1 MASEFEFTALTR
13 VELNDAAEARRRL
26 DAGKLTRPSL
36 ILAQEQTAGRGRR
49 GREWAS
55 PPGNVYLTFGYPS
68 PRPPAELAILS
79 PAAGLAWID
88 ALAPLAPYGL
98 DPAALA
104 LKWPNDLLYDGAKLA
119 GILLE
124 YQVTA
129 AGGWLL
135 LGTGLNRSAHPPDT
149 PYPATHLAAQLSEL
163 PSCSE
168 LAQRYG
174 ERLHAGGNALGAKRK
189 RGLVQRLARQK
200 PRTAPATRWWR
211 GWRRRGP
218 SGRFVGL
225 DAAGEHCSCSSRTA
239 EFDASRPP
247 MSFLRVR
254 SQRWPM
260 DKRLRLAH

>member
-1 MASEFEFTALTR
+1 MSLALASEFEFTALTR
-13 VELNDAAEARRRL
+13 VDSTLCEARRRL
-26 DAGKLTRPSL
+26 DAGNLTRPSL

-49 GREWAS
+49 GREWVS
-55 PPGNVYLTFGYPS
+55 PPGNVYLTFCYPS

-79 PAAGLAWID
+79 LAAGLAWID

-98 DPAALA
+98 DPAALT

-135 LGTGLNRSAHPPDT
+135 LGTGLNRAAHPPDT

-174 ERLHAGGNALGAKRK
+174 EAFMQAVMRWERSGNAALRSAWLAKAAHRP
-189 RGLVQRLARQK
+189 GDPLVARLAQESL
-200 PRTAPATRWWR
+200 
-211 GWRRRGP
+211 

-225 DAAGEHCSCSSRTA
+225 DAQGALQLQLADGAVRRIQAADLFFAGQEPA
-239 EFDASRPP
+239 
-247 MSFLRVR
+247 
-254 SQRWPM
+254 
-260 DKRLRLAH
+260 LAHG

>member
-1 MASEFEFTALTR
+1 MSPALASEFEFTALTR
-13 VELNDAAEARRRL
+13 VDSTLCEARRRL
-26 DAGKLTRPSL
+26 DAGNLTRPSL

-49 GREWAS
+49 GREWVS
-55 PPGNVYLTFGYPS
+55 PPGNVYLTFCYPS
-68 PRPPAELAILS
+68 LRPPAELAILS
-79 PAAGLAWID
+79 LAAGLAWID

-98 DPAALA
+98 DPAALT
-104 LKWPNDLLYDGAKLA
+104 LKWPNDLLYAGAKLA

-163 PSCSE
+163 PSCFE

-174 ERLHAGGNALGAKRK
+174 EAFMQAVMRWERSGNAALCSAWLAKAAHRP
-189 RGLVQRLARQK
+189 GDPLVARLAQESL
-200 PRTAPATRWWR
+200 
-211 GWRRRGP
+211 

-225 DAAGEHCSCSSRTA
+225 DAQGALQLQLADGAVRRIQAADLFFAGQEPALVHG
-239 EFDASRPP
+239 
-247 MSFLRVR
+247 
-254 SQRWPM
+254 
-260 DKRLRLAH
+260 